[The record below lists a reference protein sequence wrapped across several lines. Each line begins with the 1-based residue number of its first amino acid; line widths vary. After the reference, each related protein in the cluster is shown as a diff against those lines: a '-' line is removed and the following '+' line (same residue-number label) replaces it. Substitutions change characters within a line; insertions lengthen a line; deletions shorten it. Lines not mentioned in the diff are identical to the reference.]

1 MQIPYSELQY
11 FDEVIAVGT
20 AAMLVSIKSI
30 TRRSTEETFA
40 YNIDGSGDGCKQ
52 LQQGLLDIQ
61 KGRVKS
67 NEDWLW
73 QVLPIG
79 QEAGDEIAL

>member
-11 FDEVIAVGT
+11 FSEVIAVGT

-30 TRRSTEETFA
+30 TRRSTEEIFA
-40 YNIDGSGDGCKQ
+40 YSTDGSGNGCKQ
-52 LQQGLLDIQ
+52 LQQALLDIQ
-61 KGRVKS
+61 KGSVKS

-73 QVLPIG
+73 QVLPVE
-79 QEAGDEIAL
+79 QPSGDENA